1 MIPEWFAIACGIIVI
16 CAFALGVI
24 VGVKMG
30 LDISWDRE
38 DDNFHV

>member
-1 MIPEWFAIACGIIVI
+1 MIAEWFVIACGIIIV

-30 LDISWDRE
+30 LDMSADRE
-38 DDNFHV
+38 DDFHV